1 MIADSN
7 HEARG
12 GIVRRAAKRD
22 ESVPY
27 RRRSSRAEPLK
38 KATFQ
43 MHESVVEAIKTA
55 VQAGVAPSANALVE
69 EAVKEK
75 LRELR
80 RARVYR
86 EYAEAAQDEAF
97 LNDLDDTTRAFEP
110 VTGDGLSDLPRRND
124 SR

>member
-1 MIADSN
+1 
-7 HEARG
+7 
-12 GIVRRAAKRD
+12 
-22 ESVPY
+22 
-27 RRRSSRAEPLK
+27 
-38 KATFQ
+38 

-75 LRELR
+75 LRALR

-97 LNDLDDTTRAFEP
+97 LDDLADTTRAFEP
-110 VTGDGLSDLPRRND
+110 ATGDGLSDPARRTD